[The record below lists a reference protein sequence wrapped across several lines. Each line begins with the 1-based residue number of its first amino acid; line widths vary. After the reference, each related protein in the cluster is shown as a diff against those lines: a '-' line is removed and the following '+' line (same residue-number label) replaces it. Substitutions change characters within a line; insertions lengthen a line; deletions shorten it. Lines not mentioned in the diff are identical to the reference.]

1 MRRRGSDMWVD
12 AAVLLQHPSAVAR
25 AFSDESAAMCAAAV
39 QRNWEHPV
47 RAVSQP
53 APALRDLLLDIEDAR
68 CAARGTAAV
77 CHDARLARIT
87 VAVAADDAESARS
100 AMFEAI
106 ECLVPRVGAA
116 EVARKSPALIVRLIE
131 ELAAP
136 GESRLRA
143 YLQFKFPL
151 VASRR

>member
-68 CAARGTAAV
+68 CAARGTAAL
-77 CHDARLARIT
+77 CHDARLARI
-87 VAVAADDAESARS
+87 AVAADDAESARS
-100 AMFEAI
+100 SMFEAI